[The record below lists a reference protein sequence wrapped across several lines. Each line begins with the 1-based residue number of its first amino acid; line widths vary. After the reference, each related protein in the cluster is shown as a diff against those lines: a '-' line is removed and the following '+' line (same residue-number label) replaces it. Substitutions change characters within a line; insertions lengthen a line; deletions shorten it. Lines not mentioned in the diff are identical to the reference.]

1 MENQLQKIYDVAV
14 KMASHTTETKSEL
27 EEILKSNGGQYFR
40 TMGDVLFTV
49 NEHDI
54 IEGIG
59 FDWMG
64 NFKVWNNTKF
74 GTFKKDDAET
84 PEEKEFLGKTIEEA
98 REICKN
104 TNRQFRVIM
113 EDGKGNM
120 ITMDCRFDRVNF
132 DVEKGIVTK
141 VSKG

>member
-1 MENQLQKIYDVAV
+1 MENQLQKIYDLAV
-14 KMASHTTETKSEL
+14 KLAPHTTETKSEL

-74 GTFKKDDAET
+74 GTFKKDDSET
-84 PEEKEFLGKTIEEA
+84 LEEKEFIGKTLEQA
-98 REICKN
+98 SEICKH
-104 TNRQFRVIM
+104 TNRDFRVIM
-113 EDGKGNM
+113 EDGEGY
-120 ITMDCRFDRVNF
+120 IATMDFRFDRVNF
-132 DVEKGIVTK
+132 EIEKGIITK